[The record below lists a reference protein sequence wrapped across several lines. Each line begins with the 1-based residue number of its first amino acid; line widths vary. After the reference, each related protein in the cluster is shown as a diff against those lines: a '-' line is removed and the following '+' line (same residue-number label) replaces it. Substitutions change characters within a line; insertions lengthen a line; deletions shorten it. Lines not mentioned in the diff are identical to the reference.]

1 MKRLLM
7 LAALTLGAPALA
19 GGQDAGPVNQVRT
32 QALTLD
38 FGGQPTRAELLRP
51 AGNTPAPLVLLIQGT
66 GPEDLNGSF
75 QSYGGPVQG
84 SLGTLA
90 QTLARQGFAVM
101 RFDKRYAAATF
112 DPKTAQAAQES
123 YAKLTM
129 QDLLA
134 DARTA
139 LDAARKQPGTDP
151 TQVFVYGWSEGSVVA
166 ASLAQAVG
174 AQGLIVQGP
183 VVGSFADAFTRQ
195 FERVGLKYLAPYA
208 PEGSIDLRGVVA
220 ALYGPG
226 SALAKTQAQVL
237 LAPDSTPQLPRLS
250 TALDTNGDGKID
262 LRGEALPVVRAF
274 YAQSVAQS
282 PLYAQATTLPTLGEL
297 APRLKLPVLILQGEN
312 DGNIDP
318 AGARRL
324 AAALAAAGNT
334 DHTLKL
340 YPGLGHSLGPAA
352 DLTRDDFAPVAGGPL
367 NDMAAWLRAHTR

>member
-7 LAALTLGAPALA
+7 LAALTLGSLGLA
-19 GGQDAGPVNQVRT
+19 GGTEPGPLT

-51 AGNTPAPLVLLIQGT
+51 AGTTPAPLVLLVQGT

-75 QSYGGPVQG
+75 QSYGGLVQG

-112 DPKTAQAAQES
+112 DPKTAQIAQES
-123 YAKLTM
+123 YAKLTL

-134 DARTA
+134 DAKTA
-139 LDAARKQPGTDP
+139 LETAKKQPGIDAE
-151 TQVFVYGWSEGSVVA
+151 QVLIYGWSEGSVVA
-166 ASLAQAVG
+166 AALAQAAG

-183 VVGSFADAFTRQ
+183 VVRPFADAFAHQ
-195 FERVGLKYLAPYA
+195 FERVGLKYLEPYA
-208 PEGSIDLRGVVA
+208 PDGQIDLKGVVA
-220 ALYGPG
+220 SLYGPG
-226 SALAKTQAQVL
+226 SALARTQGQFL
-237 LAPDSTPQLPRLS
+237 LAPDSTPQVPRLS
-250 TALDTNGDGKID
+250 TVLDTNGDGQID
-262 LRGEALPVVRAF
+262 LRGEALPMVRAF
-274 YAQSVAQS
+274 FTQSVAQS
-282 PLYAQATTLPTLGEL
+282 PLYAPATTLPTLGEL
-297 APRLKLPVLILQGEN
+297 APKLKMPVLILQGEN

-318 AGARRL
+318 ADAREL
-324 AAALAAAGNT
+324 DAALAAAGNT
-334 DHTLKL
+334 EHTLKL

-352 DLTRDDFAPVAGGPL
+352 DITKDEFAPMAGGPI